1 MTTYKKKKY
10 IKKSKCVEK
19 YQSHLATYVKMA
31 QIKEAATIGYMYI
44 EGEGT
49 LGYHEAPIPQLFIV
63 VEGEGWVTGEN
74 QKRIPIR
81 RGEAALWEKGEWHT
95 SGSET
100 GMTAIVI
107 QSEELH
113 PETFMERKKHA

>member
-1 MTTYKKKKY
+1 MKIYKFSKEHGKK
-10 IKKSKCVEK
+10 VER

-31 QIKEAATIGYMYI
+31 QTKEAATIGCMYI

-49 LGYHEAPIPQLFIV
+49 VGYHEAPIAQLFIV
-63 VEGEGWVTGEN
+63 VEGEGWVTGED
-74 QKRIPIR
+74 QRRIPIK

-95 SGSET
+95 SGSAE

-107 QSEELH
+107 QSEVLH
-113 PETFMERKKHA
+113 PEEFMEVKEHA

>member
-1 MTTYKKKKY
+1 MKIYKFSKKHGEK
-10 IKKSKCVEK
+10 VEK

-31 QIKEAATIGYMYI
+31 QANEAATIGYMYI

-49 LGYHEAPIPQLFIV
+49 VGYHEAPIAQLFIV

-74 QKRIPIR
+74 RKRIPIR
-81 RGEAALWEKGEWHT
+81 RGEAALWGKGEWHT

-107 QSEELH
+107 QSEALH
-113 PETFMERKKHA
+113 PEAFMEIKKQHA

>member
-1 MTTYKKKKY
+1 MKIYKFSKEHGKK
-10 IKKSKCVEK
+10 VEK
-19 YQSHLATYVKMA
+19 YQSYLATYVKM
-31 QIKEAATIGYMYI
+31 IHTNEAATIGYMYI
-44 EGEGT
+44 EEEGT
-49 LGYHEAPIPQLFIV
+49 VGYHEAPIPQLFIV
-63 VEGEGWVTGEN
+63 AEGEGWVTGEN
-74 QKRIPIR
+74 QKRISIK
-81 RGEAALWEKGEWHT
+81 RGEAVLWEKGEWHT